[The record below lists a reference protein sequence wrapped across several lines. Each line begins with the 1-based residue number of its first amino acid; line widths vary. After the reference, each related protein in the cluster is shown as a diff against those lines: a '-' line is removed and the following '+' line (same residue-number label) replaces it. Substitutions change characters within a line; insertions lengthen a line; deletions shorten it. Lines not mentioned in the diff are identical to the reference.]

1 MSATKNSVATV
12 KQEADK
18 KILWEKF
25 EKYVMEHDNE
35 VYIDYRD
42 ELSREQ
48 ISKIL
53 EGAAEEVRCDIEDF
67 ASGQL
72 DGDDYYWENMAEE
85 LGVEMW
91 QIREWQSEEGVWPAS
106 VIDDYDWS
114 KLLRNTPAMISAT
127 VWEATWDFYNWAYGG
142 PVFYSDVKESLK
154 LLGINPL
161 DFRNKDHGWSLSGDN
176 KLKGW
181 FPDMPNRVPVVDM
194 ADIVPQ
200 ALYNGVMNF
209 CLGNLE
215 DLIEVLNSDSKEI
228 TFKAGTNVVMYDF
241 GNGAGIAEFELKKD
255 LTIQRKKI
263 EFRNDD
269 AVRWGIEEC
278 YGFGQEYWNQG
289 KVRNGGENAVAT
301 A

>member
-1 MSATKNSVATV
+1 MSATENSVATV
-12 KQEADK
+12 KQDADK
-18 KILWEKF
+18 KILWGKF
-25 EKYVMEHDNE
+25 TEYVENHSNE
-35 VYIDYRD
+35 IYIDYRD
-42 ELSREQ
+42 ELTKEQ
-48 ISKIL
+48 ISKVL
-53 EGAAEEVRCDIEDF
+53 EGRADEVRFEIEEFCNAQMDR
-67 ASGQL
+67 
-72 DGDDYYWENMAEE
+72 DDYYWQEMAEALE
-85 LGVEMW
+85 VERW
-91 QIREWQSEEGVWPAS
+91 QIEEWLSEDGFWPWS
-106 VIDDYDWS
+106 ELTDYDWS

-154 LLGINPL
+154 ILGINPL

-181 FPDMPNRVPVVDM
+181 FPDMPNRVPVVDL
-194 ADIVPQ
+194 ADTVPQ

-215 DLIEVLNSDSKEI
+215 DLLEVLNSKSKEI
-228 TFKAGTNVVMYDF
+228 TFKAGTNVVMYDY

-255 LTIQRKKI
+255 LTIQRKKV

-278 YGFGQEYWNQG
+278 YGFGQEYWNAG
-289 KVRNGGENAVAT
+289 SVRNGGENVVAT